1 MGETARGPGMDAEL
15 ADHVRAAAAAARRH
29 ALAFRAPVDKDA
41 LPWSVIEA
49 FDARVRGHV
58 ERDRRIEEERDR
70 VLIAAVNL
78 AETPGEEGEDAV
90 AAARA
95 DLVDAIDYLEQ
106 AVLRFG
112 VVNRQGAKLGHG
124 AYGQP
129 VGARDWRGPR
139 GAAKTRP

>member
-1 MGETARGPGMDAEL
+1 MDAEL

-29 ALAFRAPVDKDA
+29 ALAFRAPVNKDA

-49 FDARVRGHV
+49 FDAKVRGHV

-78 AETPGEEGEDAV
+78 AETPVEEGEDV
-90 AAARA
+90 IAAARA
-95 DLVDAIDYLEQ
+95 HLVEAIDFLEQ

-112 VVNRQGAKLGHG
+112 LVNRQGAKLGHG
-124 AYGQP
+124 RHGQP
-129 VGARDWRGPR
+129 VGARDWRGPQE
-139 GAAKTRP
+139 AAKKGS

>member
-1 MGETARGPGMDAEL
+1 MDAEL
-15 ADHVRAAAAAARRH
+15 ANHVRAAAAAARRH

-41 LPWSVIEA
+41 LPWSMIEA
-49 FDARVRGHV
+49 FDAKVRGHV

-78 AETPGEEGEDAV
+78 AETPVEEGEDAT
-90 AAARA
+90 AAARTH
-95 DLVDAIDYLEQ
+95 LVDAIDFLEQ

-112 VVNRQGAKLGHG
+112 LVNRQGAKLGHG

-129 VGARDWRGPR
+129 VGAWDWRGPQET
-139 GAAKTRP
+139 AKKGS